1 MTVVGRVNSR
11 GAKEYPMVIDA
22 VISGVFLDTND
33 VKQHSQEKVR
43 DYYDVAKHLSERY
56 GHLNEKNEYLEN
68 NWGWIAD
75 QFEGFIAYFD
85 KQYCGFRSSKLANC
99 MIEYISAY
107 KSFANS
113 ADDNTALI
121 SEKSSGVINAFLNIQ
136 IFLEKLEKQY
146 PELQECV
153 FNN

>member
-1 MTVVGRVNSR
+1 
-11 GAKEYPMVIDA
+11 
-22 VISGVFLDTND
+22 
-33 VKQHSQEKVR
+33 
-43 DYYDVAKHLSERY
+43 
-56 GHLNEKNEYLEN
+56 
-68 NWGWIAD
+68 
-75 QFEGFIAYFD
+75 
-85 KQYCGFRSSKLANC
+85 